1 MSYDSLKTIGRR
13 HNWQI
18 QYTHRSAN
26 CSMKRKVSNASETSK
41 SKQCFSFSPFFFV
54 FISSSPSLMLKTW
67 KPKLLQWI
75 SCWARDGA
83 AQHSTAQYVCFFQ
96 EREKKVL
103 QLNAE
108 NSTCGEFDDSRKMLS
123 TEVGTKYVFDQT
135 LLLLLLL
142 LTICARVFY
151 YLLDYYGVC
160 RLVATFFLSVAPHS
174 LRASFYGQAHINGLR
189 KYLVFIGRTFARR
202 LGQFVE
208 HSSRK
213 GKMDTS
219 VPFGNSNYERK

>member
-41 SKQCFSFSPFFFV
+41 SKQCFSFSPFFLCSFHRRHRWC
-54 FISSSPSLMLKTW
+54 W
-67 KPKLLQWI
+67 KRENQN
-75 SCWARDGA
+75 CFNEFRVGRGTAR
-83 AQHSTAQYVCFFQ
+83 HSTAQYVCFFQ